1 MKNIPKIAIYLL
13 AITML
18 LSFLPT
24 ELEAEIYEDTVRL
37 HILANSDSSEDQALK
52 IEIRDRILQKYGEN
66 LRKYGTKSEAESSIK
81 GLLPQ
86 IESDAERWVGEMG
99 YAYSV
104 RATLTEEW
112 YETRDYGDF
121 SLPCGIY
128 TSLRIVIGSGKGQ
141 NWWCIMYPPLCTE
154 LACEDAP
161 ADDGLIDY
169 TKEEIK
175 LIGGGKY
182 QIKFKILEELSR
194 CFAKNG

>member
-52 IEIRDRILQKYGEN
+52 IEIRDRILQKYGED
-66 LRKYGTKSEAESSIK
+66 LRKYGTKSEAEASIK
-81 GLLPQ
+81 ALLTQ
-86 IESDAERWVGEMG
+86 IESDAERWIDEMG

-128 TSLRIVIGSGKGQ
+128 TSLRIIIGSGKGQ

-194 CFAKNG
+194 CFAKTG

>member
-37 HILANSDSSEDQALK
+37 HILANSDSREDQALK
-52 IEIRDRILQKYGEN
+52 IEIRDRILQKYGED
-66 LRKYGTKSEAESSIK
+66 LRKYGTKSEAEASIK

-86 IESDAERWVGEMG
+86 IESDAERWVDEMG

-104 RATLTEEW
+104 RATLTKEW

-128 TSLRIVIGSGKGQ
+128 TSLRIIIGSGKGQ

-161 ADDGLIDY
+161 EDDGLIDY